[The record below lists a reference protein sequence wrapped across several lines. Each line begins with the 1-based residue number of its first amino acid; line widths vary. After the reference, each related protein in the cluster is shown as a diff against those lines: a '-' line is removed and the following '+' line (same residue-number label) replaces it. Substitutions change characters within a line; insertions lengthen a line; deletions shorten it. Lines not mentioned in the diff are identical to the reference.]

1 MAGTLG
7 GERHADLR
15 GDDGRS
21 CSASQRTGEGQDMAD
36 PIKVL
41 FVCTGNSARSQ
52 MAEGFAQHLGG
63 GRIEAHSAGMEPSRL
78 NPFAVRAMQ
87 EKGIDISGQTSK
99 AFDETLARG
108 MDVVVTVCGN
118 ADERCPV
125 LPPEVRRLHW
135 PLEDPAK
142 LRGTE
147 GEIIAKF
154 REIRDQIEVQ
164 VSALV
169 RDLAA

>member
-1 MAGTLG
+1 M
-7 GERHADLR
+7 
-15 GDDGRS
+15 
-21 CSASQRTGEGQDMAD
+21 GQSIAVM
-36 PIKVL
+36 

-52 MAEGFAQHLGG
+52 MAEGFARHLGG
-63 GRIEAHSAGMEPSRL
+63 GRIEAHSAGVEPSRL

-99 AFDETLARG
+99 AFDEVLARR

-125 LPPEVRRLHW
+125 LPLEVKRLHW
-135 PLEDPAK
+135 PLEDPAAA
-142 LRGTE
+142 RGTD
-147 GEIIAKF
+147 ADVLARF
-154 REIRDQIEVQ
+154 REIRDQIEAR

-169 RDLAA
+169 REQFA